1 MNLTSLKHCFVN
13 ISVLHKLQI
22 TSSTMPINPLSLL
35 KKNHCLLN
43 KNHFIAL
50 ATSVLC
56 LFSALTHAEWNKEWT
71 GHKKIS
77 INAQSVTEAAS
88 QVPVVVRLH
97 SGNFDF
103 TNLNIDGSDLRFV
116 AADDKTELK
125 YYIEKFDAVNELAIV
140 WVQLP
145 SIKADD
151 KDAHFWAYYG
161 NEKATTSTSDAKAIN
176 AIGTV
181 ASFHFAEKNLLQDDS
196 ATGLLPGGEITAQK
210 AGLIAEAAV
219 FAGKPLVIPVNPAL
233 KLSAG
238 AAYTWS
244 AWIKPTSLPQK
255 AELYSQKDSVI
266 FKIED
271 QKLSLNVGGSNI
283 AGGDLKVAVW
293 QHVAFTLEG
302 GKANIYVDGVQ
313 VGSGAAPGIDAES
326 DIKIGDGYT
335 GEMDELQIANVAR
348 SLGWMKLATSS
359 QGVESTLIKVSE
371 AEAGEGAAEGEGEG
385 EANYLSILV
394 NSLTL
399 DAKIVIGIL
408 AVMFAIS
415 AWVMIKKAMLVIK
428 TDKDNKRFLA
438 RFQKTNAA
446 DLLSLDKNASYPNS
460 TLFKLYQAGLREIQ
474 KRQHPEQKLSLSG
487 ASMDAIKAA
496 IDADLVRETQKQNA
510 GMVLLTIAISGGPFL
525 GLLGTVVGVMI
536 TFAAIAAAGDV
547 NVNAIA
553 PGIAAALLATV
564 AGLAVAIPALF
575 GYNYLASRIKNI
587 TIAMQIFVD
596 EFVTRS
602 AELYGKE

>member
-1 MNLTSLKHCFVN
+1 MLTNQFTN
-13 ISVLHKLQI
+13 IQKNIFLFWI
-22 TSSTMPINPLSLL
+22 STLL
-35 KKNHCLLN
+35 
-43 KNHFIAL
+43 FI
-50 ATSVLC
+50 
-56 LFSALTHAEWNKEWT
+56 FSTFAQAEWNKDWT
-71 GHKKIS
+71 VRNKIS
-77 INAQSVTEAAS
+77 INAQGLTEASA
-88 QVPVVVRLH
+88 PAVVRLH

-103 TNLNIDGSDLRFV
+103 TTVNIDGSDIRFI

-125 YYIEKFDAVNELAIV
+125 YHIEKFDAVNELAII

-145 SIKADD
+145 VVKADD
-151 KDAHFWAYYG
+151 KDAHFWLYSG
-161 NEKATTSTSDAKAIN
+161 NETATASTGTKTTWDVN
-176 AIGTV
+176 TV
-181 ASFHFAEKNLLQDDS
+181 ANFHFAEKSLLQDSS
-196 ATGLLPGGEITAQK
+196 ATGLAAGGEITLQQ
-210 AGLIAEAAV
+210 AGLLGEAAV
-219 FAGKPLVIPVNPAL
+219 FAGQPFVISVNPAL
-233 KLSAG
+233 KLVAG
-238 AAYTWS
+238 TGYTWS
-244 AWIKPTSLPQK
+244 AWIKPAALPQS
-255 AELYSQKDSVI
+255 AVLYSQNDSI
-266 FKIED
+266 NFKIEG
-271 QKLSLNVGGSNI
+271 QNLTLNVGASKVS
-283 AGGDLKVAVW
+283 GGEIKAATW
-293 QHVAFTLEG
+293 HHVAFTLEG
-302 GKANIYVDGVQ
+302 GKANIYVNGVLA
-313 VGSGAAPGIDAES
+313 GSGESPGANAEA
-326 DIKIGDGYT
+326 DVKIGEGFT
-335 GEMDELQIANVAR
+335 GEMDELEIANVAR
-348 SLGWMKLATSS
+348 NASWIKTAVSA
-359 QGVESTLIKVSE
+359 QGVDSQLLKVASGEGGE
-371 AEAGEGAAEGEGEG
+371 AEEG
-385 EANYLSILV
+385 EANYIGILV

-415 AWVMIKKAMLVIK
+415 VWVMWTKAVLVSK
-428 TDKDNKRFLA
+428 TDKDNKKFLA
-438 RFQKTNAA
+438 RFQKAGSA
-446 DLLSLDKNASYPNS
+446 DLLDLDRGANYPNS
-460 TLFKLYQAGLREIQ
+460 TLYGLYKAGLREIK
-474 KRQHPEQKLSLSG
+474 KRQHEGEKLSLSG